1 MADSEE
7 SWTSTLIN
15 EQLRKRFE
23 SHDSA
28 KVTNLAGQTCIASFM
43 PPKKVITFEGVAGDN
58 FAGMNNGSKII
69 LNGDAKR
76 FLGNGMHDGEI
87 ILNGSC
93 DEGAGHCL
101 SGGTIVIQGSVD
113 GDAGMS
119 MSNGDLFISGTVRGD
134 IATCMTG
141 GTIVVCGDVLG
152 DIGKMMTKGK
162 ILISGDFNKDEM
174 EIKNITP
181 ADWKKLQVKLKDYGI
196 DSSGLDFKEVR
207 NQNKSERKIKT
218 KNEKASVSD
227 TIMITT
233 ATLSRR
239 PRTPVIDKIDLSL
252 SIGKSKEEPL
262 NLTIPVLWKG
272 ANAPEYAIWELN
284 GKAPDNLDKAN
295 VAIVDLCPTHVN
307 RRLDM
312 KKPTDL
318 DLVIELM
325 RQGSGKRVPILV
337 RLNAGDLEND
347 LDIIEKAGADG
358 VILTNSS
365 IPIEAGATA
374 ARGHK
379 SNLTILAT
387 SYELDCELAA
397 KLIALGASGLFIEK
411 ECSSKQLKDF
421 GIELAETLGSMGV
434 GNIDDLEPSH
444 LRTNNQETAAMTG
457 IPLAGYNSVLPMWRH

>member
-28 KVTNLAGQTCIASFM
+28 KVTNLAGQSCIASFM
-43 PPKKVITFEGVAGDN
+43 PPKKVITFEGLAGDN

-93 DEGAGHCL
+93 EEGAGHCL

-113 GDAGMS
+113 GDAGVS
-119 MSNGDLFISGTVRGD
+119 MSNGDLMISGTVRGD
-134 IATCMTG
+134 IGTCMTG
-141 GTIVVCGDVLG
+141 GTIIVCGDVLG
-152 DIGKMMTKGK
+152 DIGKMMEKGK
-162 ILISGDFNKDEM
+162 ILISGDFNEDEL
-174 EIKNITP
+174 EIKNIRP
-181 ADWKKLQVKLKDYGI
+181 ADWKKLQIKLKDYGI
-196 DSSGLDFKEVR
+196 DSSGLDFKEVKH
-207 NQNKSERKIKT
+207 QKSVERKFTNK
-218 KNEKASVSD
+218 KEKASVAD

-252 SIGKSKEEPL
+252 SIGKNKKEPL

-272 ANAPEYAIWELN
+272 ANAPEYAIWKLN
-284 GKAPDNLDKAN
+284 GKAPNNLDKAN
-295 VAIVDLCPTHVN
+295 VAIVDLCTTNIN

-318 DLVIELM
+318 ELVIELIK
-325 RQGSGKRVPILV
+325 QGSAKRIPILV
-337 RLNAGDLEND
+337 RLNSGDLEND
-347 LDIIEKAGADG
+347 LDIIAKAGADG
-358 VILTNSS
+358 VILANSN
-365 IPIEAGATA
+365 IPIEAVTTS
-374 ARGHK
+374 ARGYK
-379 SNLTILAT
+379 TDLTILAA
-387 SYELDCELAA
+387 SDELDCEFAT
-397 KLIALGASGLFIEK
+397 KLIALGASGLFLEK

-421 GIELAETLGSMGV
+421 GIELSEILGTVGV

>member
-28 KVTNLAGQTCIASFM
+28 KVTNLAGQSCIASFM
-43 PPKKVITFEGVAGDN
+43 PAKKVITFEGLAGDN

-93 DEGAGHCL
+93 EEGAGHCL

-113 GDAGMS
+113 GDAGVS
-119 MSNGDLFISGTVRGD
+119 MSNGDLMISGTVRGD
-134 IATCMTG
+134 IGTCMTG
-141 GTIVVCGDVLG
+141 GTIIVCGDVLG
-152 DIGKMMTKGK
+152 DIGKMMDKGK
-162 ILISGDFNKDEM
+162 ILISGDFNEDEL
-174 EIKNITP
+174 EIKNIRP
-181 ADWKKLQVKLKDYGI
+181 ADWKKLQIKLKDYGI
-196 DSSGLDFKEVR
+196 DSSGLDFKEVKH
-207 NQNKSERKIKT
+207 QKSVERKFTNK
-218 KNEKASVSD
+218 KEKASVAD

-239 PRTPVIDKIDLSL
+239 PRTPVIDNINLSL
-252 SIGKSKEEPL
+252 SIGKNKKEPL

-272 ANAPEYAIWELN
+272 ANAPEYAIWKLN
-284 GKAPDNLDKAN
+284 GKAPNNLDKAN
-295 VAIVDLCPTHVN
+295 VAIVDLCPTNVN

-318 DLVIELM
+318 ELVIELI
-325 RQGSGKRVPILV
+325 RQGSAKRIPILV
-337 RLNAGDLEND
+337 RLNSGDLESD
-347 LDIIEKAGADG
+347 LDIIAKAGADG
-358 VILTNSS
+358 VILENSN
-365 IPIEAGATA
+365 IPIEAVTTSS
-374 ARGHK
+374 RGYK
-379 SNLTILAT
+379 TNLTILAA
-387 SYELDCELAA
+387 SDELDCEFAT
-397 KLIALGASGLFIEK
+397 KLIALGASGLFLEK

-421 GIELAETLGSMGV
+421 GIELSEILGTVGV

>member
-28 KVTNLAGQTCIASFM
+28 KVTNLAGQSCIASFM
-43 PPKKVITFEGVAGDN
+43 PAKKVITFEGLAGDN

-93 DEGAGHCL
+93 EEGAGHCL

-113 GDAGMS
+113 GDAGVS
-119 MSNGDLFISGTVRGD
+119 MSNGDLMISGTVRGD
-134 IATCMTG
+134 IGTCMTG
-141 GTIVVCGDVLG
+141 GTIIVCGDVLG
-152 DIGKMMTKGK
+152 DIGKMMEKGK
-162 ILISGDFNKDEM
+162 ILISGDFNEDEL
-174 EIKNITP
+174 EIKNIRP
-181 ADWKKLQVKLKDYGI
+181 ADWKKLQIKLKDYGI
-196 DSSGLDFKEVR
+196 DSSGLDFKEVKH
-207 NQNKSERKIKT
+207 QKSVERKFTNK
-218 KNEKASVSD
+218 KEKASVAD

-239 PRTPVIDKIDLSL
+239 PRTPVIDNINLSL
-252 SIGKSKEEPL
+252 SIGKNKKEPL

-272 ANAPEYAIWELN
+272 ANAPEYAIWKLN
-284 GKAPDNLDKAN
+284 GKAPNNLDKAN
-295 VAIVDLCPTHVN
+295 VAIVDLCPTNVN

-318 DLVIELM
+318 ELVIELI
-325 RQGSGKRVPILV
+325 RQGSAKRIPILV
-337 RLNAGDLEND
+337 RLNSGDLESD
-347 LDIIEKAGADG
+347 LDIIAKAGADG
-358 VILTNSS
+358 VILANSN
-365 IPIEAGATA
+365 IPIEAVTTSS
-374 ARGHK
+374 RGYK
-379 SNLTILAT
+379 TNLTILAA
-387 SYELDCELAA
+387 SDELDCEFAT
-397 KLIALGASGLFIEK
+397 KLIALGASGLFLEK

-421 GIELAETLGSMGV
+421 GIELSEILGTVGV

>member
-28 KVTNLAGQTCIASFM
+28 KVTNLAGQSCIASFM
-43 PPKKVITFEGVAGDN
+43 PAKKVITFEGLAGDN

-93 DEGAGHCL
+93 EEGAGHCL

-113 GDAGMS
+113 GDAGVS
-119 MSNGDLFISGTVRGD
+119 MSNGDLMISGTVRGD
-134 IATCMTG
+134 IGTCMTG
-141 GTIVVCGDVLG
+141 GTIIVCGDVLG
-152 DIGKMMTKGK
+152 DIGKMMDKGK
-162 ILISGDFNKDEM
+162 ILISGDFNEDEL
-174 EIKNITP
+174 EIKNIRP
-181 ADWKKLQVKLKDYGI
+181 ADWKKLQIKLKDYGI
-196 DSSGLDFKEVR
+196 DSNGLDFKEVKYQK
-207 NQNKSERKIKT
+207 NVERKITSK
-218 KNEKASVSD
+218 KEKASVAD

-239 PRTPVIDKIDLSL
+239 PRTPVIDNINLSL
-252 SIGKSKEEPL
+252 SIGKNKKEPL

-272 ANAPEYAIWELN
+272 ANAPEYAIWKLN
-284 GKAPDNLDKAN
+284 GKAPNNLDKAN
-295 VAIVDLCPTHVN
+295 VAIVDLCPTNVN

-318 DLVIELM
+318 ELVIELI
-325 RQGSGKRVPILV
+325 RQGSAKRIPILV
-337 RLNAGDLEND
+337 RLNSGDLESD
-347 LDIIEKAGADG
+347 LDIIAKAGADG
-358 VILTNSS
+358 VILANSN
-365 IPIEAGATA
+365 IPIEAVTTSS
-374 ARGHK
+374 RGYK
-379 SNLTILAT
+379 TNLTILAA
-387 SYELDCELAA
+387 SDELDCEFAT
-397 KLIALGASGLFIEK
+397 KLIALGASGLFLEK

-421 GIELAETLGSMGV
+421 GIELSEILGTVGV